1 MTSLNR
7 TWTLYF
13 HAKDKS
19 KNYDTNTIKVMDIST
34 VEDFWGCFN
43 HTPKPYELFYDGY
56 TQKASKITDRS
67 RGETE
72 GTLYIPNAWS
82 FFEQGVNPTWDDPSN
97 IDGAEWSIRKF
108 NGLKDISGM
117 WMTALLDLVGE
128 MSDYSHHIKGIRIVD
143 STLPEKP
150 MYRLEV
156 WFDKAEVSDII
167 QTHIKKLFNIKNNLL
182 YRVHKNVKEI

>member
-19 KNYDTNTIKVMDIST
+19 KNYDANTIKIMDINT
-34 VEDFWGCFN
+34 IEDFWGCFN
-43 HTPKPYELFYDGY
+43 HIPKPHDLFYDGY
-56 TQKASKITDRS
+56 TQKGLKITDRS
-67 RGETE
+67 RGETD
-72 GTLYIPNAWS
+72 GKIYIPNAWS
-82 FFEQGVNPTWDDPSN
+82 FFEKGVNPTWDDPSN

-156 WFDKAEVSDII
+156 WFDKVEVSDII
-167 QTHIKKLFNIKNNLL
+167 QTHIKKLFNIKSNLL
-182 YRVHKNVKEI
+182 YRVHKNVKEV

>member
-19 KNYDTNTIKVMDIST
+19 KNYDANTIKIMDIDT
-34 VEDFWGCFN
+34 IEDFWGCFN
-43 HTPKPYELFYDGY
+43 HTPKPCDLFYDGY
-56 TQKASKITDRS
+56 ILKGLKITDRS

-72 GTLYIPNAWS
+72 GKLYIPNAWS
-82 FFEQGVNPTWDDPSN
+82 FFEKGVNPTWDDPSN

-117 WMTALLDLVGE
+117 WMTTLVDLVGE
-128 MSDYSHHIKGIRIVD
+128 MFDYSHHIKGIRIVD

-156 WFDKAEVSDII
+156 WFDKVEVSDII
-167 QTHIKKLFNIKNNLL
+167 QTHIKKLFNIKSNLL

>member
-19 KNYDTNTIKVMDIST
+19 KNYDANTIKIMDIDT
-34 VEDFWGCFN
+34 IEDFWGCFN
-43 HTPKPYELFYDGY
+43 HTPKPYDLFYDGY
-56 TQKASKITDRS
+56 TQKGLKITDRS

-72 GTLYIPNAWS
+72 GKLYIPNAWS
-82 FFEQGVNPTWDDPSN
+82 FFEKGVNPTWDDPSN

-117 WMTALLDLVGE
+117 WMTTLVDLVGE
-128 MSDYSHHIKGIRIVD
+128 MFDYSHHIKGIRIVD

-156 WFDKAEVSDII
+156 WFDKVEVSDII
-167 QTHIKKLFNIKNNLL
+167 QTHIKTLFNIKNNLL
-182 YRVHKNVKEI
+182 YRVHKHVKEV